1 MSQKDLSKGS
11 GRRKTDVPM
20 EQADNNY
27 ETIFG
32 KRKPKEPYVYKPI
45 TTYDRDMAEDL
56 ALADALKL
64 CKDE

>member
-1 MSQKDLSKGS
+1 MSAKDLSKGS
-11 GRRKTDVPM
+11 GRRPADVSL
-20 EQADNNY
+20 EQVDTNY
-27 ETIFG
+27 ENIFG

-45 TTYDRDMAEDL
+45 TTYDRDMAVDL